1 MNWCI
6 IYEHVVTTKQMGT
19 EDTTSDTTTST
30 TPKNE
35 IELKACDIKVKAK
48 SKEED
53 FESMMEKCSAEIE
66 NIMEY
71 HLYGEYQEIEKK
83 NGLEILL
90 GDD

>member
-1 MNWCI
+1 
-6 IYEHVVTTKQMGT
+6 MGT

-30 TPKNE
+30 RPKNQ
-35 IELKACDIKVKAK
+35 IELEACDIKVKAK
-48 SKEED
+48 SQEED
-53 FESMMEKCSAEIE
+53 FESMMEKCSDEIE

>member
-1 MNWCI
+1 
-6 IYEHVVTTKQMGT
+6 MGT

-30 TPKNE
+30 RPKNE
-35 IELKACDIKVKAK
+35 IELEACDIKVKAK
-48 SKEED
+48 SQEED
-53 FESMMEKCSAEIE
+53 FESMMEKCSDEIE